1 MTMLERLA
9 GPIIQA
15 PMAGGPSTPELA
27 AAVADAGGLGFS
39 AAGYKTPD
47 ALAADLDA
55 TRALTR
61 APLAVNVFGAS
72 GAPAD
77 PDAVAAYAQR
87 LAPEA
92 ERLGTPLGEP
102 RFDDDHLDKKL
113 ALLVARAPDDVAA
126 VSFTFACPDRAVVR
140 RLQES
145 GKAVWVTITT
155 PDEARAAAASGADAL
170 IVQGTEA
177 GGHRGAFADTPDATN
192 YGLLAL
198 LALVRDAVDVDT
210 PLIATGGIMTAA
222 AVSAVLAAGA
232 RAAQVGTAFMLTPE
246 AGTSAPHRAAIKDP
260 NNVTTLTRAYTGR
273 LARGIVNRLH
283 AEHGAAAPIA
293 YPELHHITAPLRAA
307 ARAAGDPDVINLWAG
322 EAHALAQERPAAEVV
337 KLLTP

>member
-1 MTMLERLA
+1 MLERLA

-15 PMAGGPSTPELA
+15 PMAGGPSTPALA
-27 AAVADAGGLGFS
+27 AAVANAGGLGFV
-39 AAGYKTPD
+39 AAGYRTPD
-47 ALAADLDA
+47 GLAAELDA

-61 APLAVNVFGAS
+61 APLAVNVFGGS

-77 PDAVAAYAQR
+77 PAIVAAYRER

-92 ERLGTPLGEP
+92 ERLGVQLGEP
-102 RFDDDHLDKKL
+102 RFDDDGFDEKV
-113 ALLVARAPDDVAA
+113 ALLVARAPDDVAV
-126 VSFTFACPDRAVVR
+126 VSFTFACPELEVVR

-145 GKAVWVTITT
+145 GKAVWVTVTT
-155 PDEARAAAASGADAL
+155 PDEARAAAAVGPDAL
-170 IVQGTEA
+170 VVQGTEA

-198 LALVRDAVDVDT
+198 LALVRDVVDVDT
-210 PLIATGGIMTAA
+210 PLVATGGIMTAD

-232 RAAQVGTAFMLTPE
+232 RAAQVGTALMLTPE
-246 AGTSAPHRAAIKDP
+246 AGTSAPHRAAIKNP
-260 NNVTTLTRAYTGR
+260 NNVTTLTRAYSGR

-283 AEHGAAAPIA
+283 AEHGHVAPIA
-293 YPELHHITAPLRAA
+293 YPEIHHITAPLRAA
-307 ARAAGDPDVINLWAG
+307 ARAAGDGDVINLWAG

-337 KLLTP
+337 RALTPR

>member
-1 MTMLERLA
+1 MLERLA

-15 PMAGGPSTPELA
+15 PMAGGPSTPALA
-27 AAVADAGGLGFS
+27 AAVSNAGGLGFV
-39 AAGYKTPD
+39 AAGYRTPD
-47 ALAADLDA
+47 ALAAELDA

-61 APLAVNVFGAS
+61 APLAVNVFGGS
-72 GAPAD
+72 GEAAD
-77 PDAVAAYAQR
+77 PDVVAAYAER

-102 RFDDDHLDKKL
+102 RFDDDAYDEKV
-113 ALLVARAPDDVAA
+113 ALLLGRAPDDVAA
-126 VSFTFACPDRAVVR
+126 VSFTFACPERELVQ

-145 GKAVWVTITT
+145 GKAVWVTVTT
-155 PDEARAAAASGADAL
+155 PDEARTAAASGADAL
-170 IVQGTEA
+170 IVQGAEA
-177 GGHRGAFADTPDATN
+177 GGHRGAFLDVPDATN

-198 LALVRDAVDVDT
+198 LALVRDVVDVDT
-210 PLIATGGIMTAA
+210 ELIATGAIMTADG
-222 AVSAVLAAGA
+222 VSAVLAAGA

-260 NNVTTLTRAYTGR
+260 NKTTTLTRAFSGR

-293 YPELHHITAPLRAA
+293 YPEIHHITAPLRAA

-322 EAHALAQERPAAEVV
+322 EAHALAREVPAAEVV
-337 KLLTP
+337 KALTPR